1 MSLELKFRG
10 RYGWLDSRNGPG
22 DWQQRVSW
30 VWVVE
35 RVDVYV
41 NESSDGLES
50 THFSL
55 VSFETFQVFSLF
67 CFGRAGGLVSL
78 LTRQKHRKNSQ

>member
-1 MSLELKFRG
+1 M
-10 RYGWLDSRNGPG
+10 WM
-22 DWQQRVSW
+22 
-30 VWVVE
+30 VE

-67 CFGRAGGLVSL
+67 CFGRVGGRLCLDRTKTSDF
-78 LTRQKHRKNSQ
+78 NSQTWKVMGTCEFIG